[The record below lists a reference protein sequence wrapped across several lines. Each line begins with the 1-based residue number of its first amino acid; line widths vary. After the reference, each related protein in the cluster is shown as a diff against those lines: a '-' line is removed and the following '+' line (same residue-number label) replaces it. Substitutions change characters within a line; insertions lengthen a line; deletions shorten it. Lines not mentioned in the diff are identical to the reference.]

1 MVRWIFLLKLVTN
14 IQKETLLILPM
25 FLFTATIATAEHRYN
40 MEAQSLQDALAVSRW
55 DQRQSTGLD
64 GKKTSHEENQSR
76 VNSLQNGAQTPAV

>member
-1 MVRWIFLLKLVTN
+1 
-14 IQKETLLILPM
+14 
-25 FLFTATIATAEHRYN
+25 